1 VKVAITGASGL
12 IGTALST
19 ALRADGHSVV
29 ALVRREPR
37 SPGEAGW
44 DPADRRLDPGVLT
57 DVDGVV
63 HLAGAGIADKR
74 WTEARRREV
83 LDSRVDATTTVA
95 EALAVVAAVE
105 PRPRFLISASAVGW
119 YGDTGD
125 REVDESAPAGNGF
138 LAEVC
143 QRWEAAAQPAV
154 DAGVR
159 VVLPRTGLVLSR
171 RGGLLGRLLPLFK
184 LGLGGRLGSGEQ
196 FWPWISLLDEIAALR
211 FLIETDLSGP
221 VNLTGPE
228 PVTNAEFTKTL
239 GSVLGRPTLAT
250 VPGFAL
256 KLVVGDFAEE
266 GILVGQRAVPR
277 ILTDAGFSFTHPTL
291 REALEDITAT

>member
-12 IGTALST
+12 IGTALS
-19 ALRADGHSVV
+19 ASLRADGHQVRS
-29 ALVRREPR
+29 LVRRNPR
-37 SPGEAGW
+37 SSDEVQW
-44 DPADRRLDPGVLT
+44 DPARRRLDPVALA

-74 WTEARRREV
+74 WTDSRRREV
-83 LDSRVDATTTVA
+83 LDSRVDATTAVA
-95 EALAVVAAVE
+95 QALAAAE
-105 PRPRFLISASAVGW
+105 PRPRFLVSASAVGW

-125 REVDESAPAGNGF
+125 RPVDETDPAGDGF

-143 QRWEAAAQPAV
+143 RRWEAATAPAS
-154 DAGVR
+154 DSGVR
-159 VVLPRTGLVLSR
+159 VTFPRTGLVLSR
-171 RGGLLGRLLPLFK
+171 RGGLMGRLLPLFK
-184 LGLGGRLGSGEQ
+184 LGLGGRLGSGDQ
-196 FWPWISLLDEIAALR
+196 YWPWISLADEIAALR
-211 FLIETDLSGP
+211 FLMAAEVSGP

-239 GSVLGRPTLAT
+239 GSVLGRPTLAA

-266 GILVGQRAVPR
+266 GILAGQRAMPR
-277 ILTDAGFSFTHPTL
+277 VLTEAGFGFSHPTL
-291 REALEDITAT
+291 REALEYITAS